1 MLQVIPSLFLFF
13 VEFFN
18 IHGPICFSHQSV
30 LNKVHIHICIYEHTY
45 IHIYIYNMEGITS
58 NIKRACTISLL

>member
-1 MLQVIPSLFLFF
+1 MLQVIPSLFPFF

-30 LNKVHIHICIYEHTY
+30 LNKVHIHICIYEHTIY
-45 IHIYIYNMEGITS
+45 TYIYNMEGITS
-58 NIKRACTISLL
+58 NIKRACTISYIL